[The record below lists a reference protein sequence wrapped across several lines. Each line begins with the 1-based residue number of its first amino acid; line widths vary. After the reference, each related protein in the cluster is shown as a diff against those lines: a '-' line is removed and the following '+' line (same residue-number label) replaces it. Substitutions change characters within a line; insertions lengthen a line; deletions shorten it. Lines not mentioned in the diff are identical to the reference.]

1 VLPLAGHLRDVHQLV
16 SAADARLVVP
26 VLEAAPVL
34 AGVEPGAFLDHTSQL
49 SARGHVAIAAAL
61 ERVLAESAP
70 R

>member
-1 VLPLAGHLRDVHQLV
+1 
-16 SAADARLVVP
+16 
-26 VLEAAPVL
+26 VL

-70 R
+70 APH